1 MVATVEGADERTSR
15 GTCAGAGVGG
25 GGISPPIAAGL
36 FGSPN
41 FVFLFGGGGS
51 CTFSARAE
59 ERVLRPLV
67 PSPRA
72 LFWIKMIWSNL
83 PRSGTG
89 RNAERLHRSAHRR
102 NHLLFYSTPR
112 VALAELSL
120 SHSPEEKTTPKRNGK
135 RLRNV
140 QKNFLG
146 YSIRYVP

>member
-1 MVATVEGADERTSR
+1 MIGRSLLDFFFFFFVIEGVAGAAGFFIFRARVGVLGVGVGVGVVATVEGADERTSR

-51 CTFSARAE
+51 ATFSARAE

-72 LFWIKMIWSNL
+72 LF
-83 PRSGTG
+83 G
-89 RNAERLHRSAHRR
+89 
-102 NHLLFYSTPR
+102 
-112 VALAELSL
+112 
-120 SHSPEEKTTPKRNGK
+120 
-135 RLRNV
+135 
-140 QKNFLG
+140 
-146 YSIRYVP
+146 

>member
-41 FVFLFGGGGS
+41 FVFL
-51 CTFSARAE
+51 R
-59 ERVLRPLV
+59 RRRIRHVLRAGRRAR
-67 PSPRA
+67 SPTSRTISQSA
-72 LFWIKMIWSNL
+72 FLDKMIWSNL

-120 SHSPEEKTTPKRNGK
+120 SHSRKKTTPKRNGK

-140 QKNFLG
+140 REFFRD